1 MKYTSQK
8 IIGLLGSV
16 AVTMLFANISAA
28 QDITVSSENASK
40 FEAVL
45 NNPKVQAAMAKIKA
59 DTNETLAE
67 HIRLT
72 EIEAPFF
79 LEQKRAEYYIEQL
92 KKRGLKDAYIDDEG
106 NAIGI
111 RKGTGNGPTLLIQ
124 AHLDTVFP
132 AGTDVTV
139 KEKDGKYFSPGIG
152 DDTRGLASLLA
163 VIDAINST
171 GIETEGDIIFAGNVG
186 EEGLGDLRGTKALF
200 RDHPEIDGF
209 ISLDGTN
216 PNRIVNGGTGSHRY
230 EVHFQGPG
238 GHSFGAFGLASA
250 IHAMGRAIDKI
261 AEVRTPKTP
270 KTTFTVGTIRGG
282 TSVNSIAADGWF
294 ELDMRSNS
302 FEELEKVEAEIK
314 ALADEAVAE
323 ENARW
328 NNGKITVEFKLIG
341 DRPVG
346 FTAADSDIVQIGYT
360 AIAETEGDF
369 SGVSQSSTDSNVPMS
384 MGIPAITIGGGGE
397 AHDAHSPEEYYIHTA
412 DAYRGPQRAMLMTLT
427 LVGIKGVSKP
437 VLKDRNIS

>member
-1 MKYTSQK
+1 MNKPSFK
-8 IIGLLGSV
+8 IAGLLASV
-16 AVTMLFANISAA
+16 TGAMFFTNLTMA
-28 QDITVSSENASK
+28 QEIKVSSGNASK

-45 NNPKVQAAMAKIKA
+45 NNPKVQAAMSQIKA

-79 LEQKRAEYYIEQL
+79 LEQKRAEYYVEQL

-111 RKGTGNGPTLLIQ
+111 RKGTGNGPTLLIA

-139 KEKDGKYFSPGIG
+139 KLRDGKHYAPGIG
-152 DDTRGLASLLA
+152 DATRDLASLLA
-163 VIDAINST
+163 IIDAVNEM
-171 GIETEGDIIFAGNVG
+171 GIETEGDIIFSGNVG
-186 EEGLGDLRGTKALF
+186 EEGLGDLRGVKALF

-209 ISLDGTN
+209 ISMDGTN
-216 PNRIVNGGTGSHRY
+216 PNRIVRGGTGSHRY

-250 IHAMGRAIDKI
+250 IHAMGRAIAKI
-261 AEVRTPKTP
+261 SEVRTPSDP

-294 ELDMRSNS
+294 QIDMRSNS
-302 FEELEKVEAEIK
+302 VEELDKVDAVIRG
-314 ALADEAVAE
+314 LAAEAVAE

-328 NNGKITVEFKLIG
+328 NNGEITVEFKMIG

-346 FTAADSDIVQIGYT
+346 FTPVTSDIVQIAFS
-360 AIAETEGDF
+360 AIEGTEGEF
-369 SGVSQSSTDSNVPMS
+369 RGFSQSSTDSNVPMS

-397 AHDAHSPEEYYIHTA
+397 GHDAHAPEEYYIHTA
-412 DAYRGPQRAMLMTLT
+412 DAYRGPQRAMLMMLS
-427 LVGIKGVSKP
+427 LVGVKGVSKP

>member
-1 MKYTSQK
+1 MKTTT
-8 IIGLLGSV
+8 LLGAV
-16 AVTMLFANISAA
+16 AGAMFFTNLTMA
-28 QDITVSSENASK
+28 QEIKVSSGNASK

-45 NNPKVQAAMAKIKA
+45 NNPKVQAAMSQIKA

-79 LEQKRAEYYIEQL
+79 LEQKRAEYYVEQL

-111 RKGTGNGPTLLIQ
+111 RKGTGSGPTLLIA

-139 KEKDGKYFSPGIG
+139 KFRDGKHYAPGIG
-152 DDTRGLASLLA
+152 DATRDLASLLA
-163 VIDAINST
+163 IIDAVNEM
-171 GIETEGDIIFAGNVG
+171 GIETEGDIIFSGNVG
-186 EEGLGDLRGTKALF
+186 EEGLGDLRGVKALF

-209 ISLDGTN
+209 ISMDGTN
-216 PNRIVNGGTGSHRY
+216 PNRIVRGGTGSHRY

-250 IHAMGRAIDKI
+250 IHAMGRAIEKI
-261 AEVRTPKTP
+261 SEVRTPSDP

-294 ELDMRSNS
+294 QIDMRSNS
-302 FEELEKVEAEIK
+302 VEELDKVDAVIRG
-314 ALADEAVAE
+314 LAADAVAE

-328 NNGKITVEFKLIG
+328 NNGEITVEFKMIG

-346 FTAADSDIVQIGYT
+346 FTPVTSDIVQIAFS
-360 AIAETEGDF
+360 AIEGTEGEF
-369 SGVSQSSTDSNVPMS
+369 RGLSQSSTDSNVPMS

-397 AHDAHSPEEYYIHTA
+397 GHDAHSPEEYYIHTA
-412 DAYRGPQRAMLMTLT
+412 DAYRGPQRAMLMMLS
-427 LVGIKGVSKP
+427 LVGVKGVSKP

>member
-1 MKYTSQK
+1 
-8 IIGLLGSV
+8 
-16 AVTMLFANISAA
+16 
-28 QDITVSSENASK
+28 
-40 FEAVL
+40 
-45 NNPKVQAAMAKIKA
+45 
-59 DTNETLAE
+59 
-67 HIRLT
+67 
-72 EIEAPFF
+72 
-79 LEQKRAEYYIEQL
+79 LEQKRAEYYVEQL

-111 RKGTGNGPTLLIQ
+111 RKGTGNGPTLLIA

-139 KEKDGKYFSPGIG
+139 KLRDGKHYAPGIG
-152 DDTRGLASLLA
+152 DATRDLASLLA
-163 VIDAINST
+163 IIDAVNEM
-171 GIETEGDIIFAGNVG
+171 GIETEGDIIFSGNVG
-186 EEGLGDLRGTKALF
+186 EEGLGDLRGVKALF

-209 ISLDGTN
+209 ISMDGTN
-216 PNRIVNGGTGSHRY
+216 PNRIVRGGTGSHRY

-250 IHAMGRAIDKI
+250 IHAMGRAIAKI
-261 AEVRTPKTP
+261 SEVRTPSDP

-294 ELDMRSNS
+294 QIDMRSNS
-302 FEELEKVEAEIK
+302 VEELDKVDAVIRG
-314 ALADEAVAE
+314 LAAEAVAE

-328 NNGKITVEFKLIG
+328 NNGEITVEFKMIG

-346 FTAADSDIVQIGYT
+346 FTPVTSDIVQIAFS
-360 AIAETEGDF
+360 AIEGTEGEF
-369 SGVSQSSTDSNVPMS
+369 RGFSQSSTDSNVPMS

-397 AHDAHSPEEYYIHTA
+397 GHDAHAPEEYYIHTA
-412 DAYRGPQRAMLMTLT
+412 DAYRGPQRAMLMMLS
-427 LVGIKGVSKP
+427 LVGVKGVSKP